1 MRERNLFPVVAFD
14 LIDNRSADRAL
25 EQWGHWLGG
34 CNRPFGR
41 QSWGLTVHGV
51 LAGVAVSASTVNA
64 TCGGFER
71 REVVELARLCAHPSH
86 RDVTRVVL
94 RLWRKVAPGAWGAEY
109 WLVRAL
115 VSYANAVRHRGDI
128 YRFDG
133 WKKVAEVAS
142 SGGGGTWSR
151 PRRPGERKTVWAFE
165 LECSKEAGKEVLMP
179 EPPRGEEAA
188 DDG

>member
-1 MRERNLFPVVAFD
+1 VRERSLFPVVAFD

-165 LECSKEAGKEVLMP
+165 LGGVGGGEAAERVVRVGDTP
-179 EPPRGEEAA
+179 QRGEK
-188 DDG
+188 